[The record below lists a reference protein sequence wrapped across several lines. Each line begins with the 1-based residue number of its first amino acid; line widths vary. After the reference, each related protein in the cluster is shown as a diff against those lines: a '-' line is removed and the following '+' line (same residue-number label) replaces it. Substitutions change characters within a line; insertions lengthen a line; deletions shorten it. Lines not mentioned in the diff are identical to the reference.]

1 MSIDQNPRS
10 DAGPLLIED
19 LLHEQQLLTPVA
31 RFSLKHESG
40 DLPAQAK
47 YYQDLIPLSEPKE
60 GQQYAFAVDL
70 DACTGC
76 KACVTACHNL
86 NGLDDEE
93 TWRDVGVLFGGTPAE
108 PVQLTVTTACH
119 HCVDPACM
127 NGCPV
132 T

>member
-19 LLHEQQLLTPVA
+19 LLHEQHLLTPVA

-60 GQQYAFAVDL
+60 GQQYAFAV
-70 DACTGC
+70 
-76 KACVTACHNL
+76 KASNS
-86 NGLDDEE
+86 GL
-93 TWRDVGVLFGGTPAE
+93 
-108 PVQLTVTTACH
+108 
-119 HCVDPACM
+119 
-127 NGCPV
+127 GCPIRHFRTQSASPWRSAV
-132 T
+132 SSASFAR

>member
-47 YYQDLIPLSEPKE
+47 YYQDLIPSQSRK
-60 GQQYAFAVDL
+60 
-70 DACTGC
+70 
-76 KACVTACHNL
+76 KANNMHL
-86 NGLDDEE
+86 PSIL
-93 TWRDVGVLFGGTPAE
+93 TPAQ
-108 PVQLTVTTACH
+108 VAK
-119 HCVDPACM
+119 PA
-127 NGCPV
+127 
-132 T
+132 